1 MEEARLWRSEMAAN
15 ISVCRTLLELPML
28 HFPKFKNCC
37 EALARVVPIFS
48 SRLTVHHHRTTTSP
62 DDVVEEKVGKR
73 FFFNFF
79 FFQE

>member
-48 SRLTVHHHRTTTSP
+48 TQPAPGQHHRTTLY
-62 DDVVEEKVGKR
+62 DDVVRSGSEKVGKLSTD
-73 FFFNFF
+73 
-79 FFQE
+79 

>member
-48 SRLTVHHHRTTTSP
+48 TQPAAPQNYAVRRRRSYSLY
-62 DDVVEEKVGKR
+62 VEVRKLGNA
-73 FFFNFF
+73 FFL
-79 FFQE
+79 